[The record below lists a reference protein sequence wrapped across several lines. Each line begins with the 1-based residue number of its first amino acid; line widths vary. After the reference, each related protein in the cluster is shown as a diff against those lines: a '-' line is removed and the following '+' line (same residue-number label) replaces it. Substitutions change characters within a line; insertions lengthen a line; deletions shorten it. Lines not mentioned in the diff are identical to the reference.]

1 MHLQRYKRYI
11 RLAAV
16 SAAACLA
23 VAACG
28 SGSGSAASGS
38 GSSSSSPSGTISFM
52 GFNGVFQT
60 LFTEKVIDPF
70 EAKYPSVKVKYL
82 PIENSGQVLA
92 AMKTQASNPDVDVA
106 LMDKGVAITANAEGL
121 FAKLNPKVVTN
132 LNSIEPAGQSTDD
145 YGPALT
151 FDSLALLY
159 NPTLVKTAPTSWNDL
174 WDSAYKGK
182 VVMPP
187 ADTRLLDLIV
197 VLDHMA
203 GVNYETSITSALSRL
218 KALAPSVET
227 WDPQP
232 DVYTPIANGQGV
244 IGVGWNARGQIY
256 YNQTGGK
263 LKPILPSQGT
273 VYQINTINLSAHSQN
288 SLAAQT
294 FINYALSPQAQ
305 AAFDDVAYY
314 SPTNI
319 HTVLTANAS
328 SRVATS
334 TANSSHIIP
343 LDESWMAAHEDTWE
357 SELEQQVIG

>member
-1 MHLQRYKRYI
+1 
-11 RLAAV
+11 
-16 SAAACLA
+16 
-23 VAACG
+23 
-28 SGSGSAASGS
+28 
-38 GSSSSSPSGTISFM
+38 M

-70 EAKYPSVKVKYL
+70 EAKYPNVKVKYL

-106 LMDKGVAITANAEGL
+106 LMDKSVAITANAEGL
-121 FAKLNPKVVTN
+121 FGQLSPSVVTN
-132 LNSIEPAGQSTDD
+132 LSSIEAAGQAADD

-174 WDSAYKGK
+174 WNSAYKGK

-187 ADTRLLDLIV
+187 ADTRLLDLLV
-197 VLDHMA
+197 VLDHLA
-203 GVNYETSITSALSRL
+203 GQNYQTSMSPALSRL
-218 KALAPSVET
+218 KTLASSVET
-227 WDPQP
+227 WNPQP
-232 DVYTPIANGQGV
+232 DVYTPIANGQGA

-263 LKPILPSQGT
+263 LKPVLPAEGT

-288 SLAAQT
+288 KVAAET
-294 FINYALSPQAQ
+294 FINYAISPQAQ

-334 TANSSHIIP
+334 KANSSHIIP
-343 LDESWMAAHEDTWE
+343 LDESWMAANDTALE
-357 SELEQQVIG
+357 QELEQQVIG

>member
-1 MHLQRYKRYI
+1 
-11 RLAAV
+11 
-16 SAAACLA
+16 
-23 VAACG
+23 
-28 SGSGSAASGS
+28 
-38 GSSSSSPSGTISFM
+38 M

-70 EAKYPSVKVKYL
+70 EAKYPNVKVKYL

-106 LMDKGVAITANAEGL
+106 LMDKSVAITANAEGL
-121 FAKLNPKVVTN
+121 FGQLSPSVVTN
-132 LNSIEPAGQSTDD
+132 LSSIEAAGQAADD

-174 WDSAYKGK
+174 WNSAYKGK

-187 ADTRLLDLIV
+187 ADTRLLDLLV
-197 VLDHMA
+197 VLDHLA
-203 GVNYETSITSALSRL
+203 GQNYQTSMSPALSRL
-218 KALAPSVET
+218 KTLASSVET
-227 WDPQP
+227 WNPQP

-263 LKPILPSQGT
+263 LKPVLPAEGT

-288 SLAAQT
+288 KVAAET
-294 FINYALSPQAQ
+294 FINYAISPQAQ

-334 TANSSHIIP
+334 KANSSHIIP
-343 LDESWMAAHEDTWE
+343 LDESWMAANDTALE
-357 SELEQQVIG
+357 QELEQQVIG

>member
-1 MHLQRYKRYI
+1 
-11 RLAAV
+11 
-16 SAAACLA
+16 
-23 VAACG
+23 
-28 SGSGSAASGS
+28 
-38 GSSSSSPSGTISFM
+38 M

-106 LMDKGVAITANAEGL
+106 IMDKSVAITANAEGL
-121 FAKLNPKVVTN
+121 FGQLDPSVVTN
-132 LNSIEPAGQSTDD
+132 LSSIEPAGQAADN

-197 VLDHMA
+197 VLDHEDGA
-203 GVNYETSITSALSRL
+203 NYETSISPALSRL
-218 KALAPSVET
+218 KALASSVET

-232 DVYTPIANGQGV
+232 DIYTPIANGQGV

-263 LKPILPSQGT
+263 LKAVLPAAGT

-288 SLAAQT
+288 KLAAET

-334 TANSSHIIP
+334 KANSSAIIP
-343 LDESWMAAHEDTWE
+343 LDESWMASHEDTWE
-357 SELEQQVIG
+357 QELDQQVIG